1 MKPREEEE
9 TNIFSV
15 SHAPHYPFLS
25 SAYRCRFLFLFKSF
39 IFLSPFFSFFRTM
52 CVYIY
57 REREIDRY
65 TFHDLLSSDRN
76 DINSFIPENRYSS

>member
-1 MKPREEEE
+1 MVKPSEEEE
-9 TNIFSV
+9 TNILSV

-39 IFLSPFFSFFRTM
+39 IFLSPFFLFLEQ

-57 REREIDRY
+57 IERERDILFM
-65 TFHDLLSSDRN
+65 TF
-76 DINSFIPENRYSS
+76 